1 LELTLEKYWVNETKS
16 VHIITTA
23 VSVIGKEK
31 ERGKEKEME
40 LFGPNLSFV
49 KKNRKWSSGPYLA

>member
-1 LELTLEKYWVNETKS
+1 MRRKFELTLEKYWVNETKS

-49 KKNRKWSSGPYLA
+49 

>member
-49 KKNRKWSSGPYLA
+49 KKKESGVVGHI